1 MTIKEVIDGFREGVG
16 ENVERNAYA
25 NELFQEAVR
34 IGMELNMQYHTPEEI
49 REIMGRLI
57 GKKVDA
63 SFRMFPP
70 FYTDFGKNI
79 TIGKD
84 VFINSGCHFQD
95 QGGIQIGDGA
105 LIGHNVVLATINH
118 DLNPEENRKNHYA
131 PITIGAHVWIG
142 SNVTILPGVTLGDWA
157 VVAAGAVVTQDVPPR
172 TVVGGVP
179 AKVLKVIPEER
190 TVRYE
195 APEVMKTEEG
205 LRFTVHG
212 LSPIAVAWKSVKT
225 DKPPVNPGPAN
236 PSIPGNNDT
245 PTQPGTQQPSGDSDS
260 YTPDSGSKKD
270 TGTVTAAANRRSPQT
285 GDDNLCGRSIL

>member
-1 MTIKEVIDGFREGVG
+1 MIDGFREGVG

-25 NELFQEAVR
+25 DELFQEAVR

-57 GKKVDA
+57 GKKVDD

-142 SNVTILPGVTLGDWA
+142 SNATILPGVTLGDWA
-157 VVAAGAVVTQDVPPR
+157 VVAAGAVVTQDVLPR

-179 AKVLKVIPEER
+179 AKVLKVIPEETPQGCTSMSKEHGQIKER

-195 APEVMKTEEG
+195 T
-205 LRFTVHG
+205 
-212 LSPIAVAWKSVKT
+212 AV
-225 DKPPVNPGPAN
+225 
-236 PSIPGNNDT
+236 
-245 PTQPGTQQPSGDSDS
+245 
-260 YTPDSGSKKD
+260 
-270 TGTVTAAANRRSPQT
+270 
-285 GDDNLCGRSIL
+285 